1 MKFAAERRPS
11 LKTEQPELTFGE
23 VRLVAQPHAP
33 TRLPSEPP
41 SRVPFYCAHR
51 LAGPLAPRIAPCRMP
66 RRRSTSK
73 RAREAMHALDS
84 FLQRKAFSLLS
95 CLVTALPLS
104 TRQFRALNRS
114 TAHTHTILSENPAHP
129 THSSQ
134 IHTRHHYLS
143 INTSSGAVLHTC
155 ACTCSA
161 SLLSVPKRPAR
172 AAARVAHGA
181 GRRPRSAGTPSTAA
195 SPGSSTWA
203 D

>member
-73 RAREAMHALDS
+73 RARGHACPRL
-84 FLQRKAFSLLS
+84 FLATESLFVLS
-95 CLVTALPLS
+95 CSVTALPLS

>member
-73 RAREAMHALDS
+73 RARGHACPRL
-84 FLQRKAFSLLS
+84 FLATESLFAFELLGYR
-95 CLVTALPLS
+95 VTA
-104 TRQFRALNRS
+104 F
-114 TAHTHTILSENPAHP
+114 HTTI
-129 THSSQ
+129 
-134 IHTRHHYLS
+134 
-143 INTSSGAVLHTC
+143 
-155 ACTCSA
+155 
-161 SLLSVPKRPAR
+161 
-172 AAARVAHGA
+172 
-181 GRRPRSAGTPSTAA
+181 
-195 SPGSSTWA
+195 
-203 D
+203 